1 MFRMNKWTACT
12 IGLLLIFVLLIPF
25 FVQDRYI
32 LGIFIVLLLNCSLA
46 VSVFPI
52 LGTGLFTVAH
62 GGFMAIGAYTAT
74 VLVMKLG
81 VNCWLAML
89 AAGMASIIIAVLLSF
104 PTLRVKYLYFFLITF
119 CFNEIIRLA
128 FGNWEWVG
136 RNEGITDIPRP
147 SIVVPGLIQ
156 IDFRAAAHYYYL
168 ALFILF
174 VIIVVTHRLWSS
186 QMRRI
191 WQAIHIN
198 ESLTQ
203 SVGIDVFKYKMLVFV
218 IGCFFAGVLGTFYAY
233 YYRFIAPSE
242 FGLSTSMYPLFY
254 VAIGGLGS
262 ITGALLGA
270 TLLTAIPEIF
280 RFTTVYQPMFLG
292 AVLIIVMLF
301 LPKGLMGLPARLKN
315 MKLRDRSSSGD

>member
-1 MFRMNKWTACT
+1 MSIFYKSTKYIS
-12 IGLLLIFVLLIPF
+12 IGLLFFIFLLIPLIIR
-25 FVQDRYI
+25 DRYI

-74 VLVMKLG
+74 LLVMKLG
-81 VNCWLAML
+81 LNCWLAML
-89 AAGMASIIIAVLLSF
+89 VAGIVSMIVAALLSF

-128 FGNWEWVG
+128 LGNWGWVG
-136 RNEGITDIPRP
+136 RTEGITDIPRP
-147 SIVVPGLIQ
+147 SIVLPGSIN
-156 IDFRAAAHYYYL
+156 IDFRLVTHYYYL
-168 ALFILF
+168 ALFILL
-174 VIIVVTHRLWSS
+174 IITLVMYRLWSS

-198 ESLTQ
+198 EGLTQ
-203 SVGIDVFKYKMLVFV
+203 SIGIDIFKYKMLVFV
-218 IGCFFAGVLGTFYAY
+218 IGCFFAGILGAFYAY

-242 FGLSTSMYPLFY
+242 FGILTSMYPLFY

-262 ITGALLGA
+262 ISGALIGA
-270 TLLTAIPEIF
+270 TALTAIPEIF
-280 RFTTVYQPMFLG
+280 RFARVYQPMFFG
-292 AVLIIVMLF
+292 AVLVIVMLF
-301 LPKGLMGLPARLKN
+301 LPKGLMSLPQRLRN
-315 MKLRDRSSSGD
+315 LRLRVVNN